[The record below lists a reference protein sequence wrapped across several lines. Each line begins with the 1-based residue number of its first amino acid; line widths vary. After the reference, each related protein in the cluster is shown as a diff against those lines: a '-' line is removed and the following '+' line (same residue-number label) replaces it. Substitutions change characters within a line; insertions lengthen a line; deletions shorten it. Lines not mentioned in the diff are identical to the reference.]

1 MKVSN
6 LEQFIE
12 KAKAYVVKDVEEKV
26 LIEKYKELIS
36 PAMKKIEV
44 SLKQVEGYDYSI
56 TAGEKFSDLRIHD
69 KKFVIKVDSIQNCI
83 VVNGDKDGSYGEIDQ
98 IIIQE
103 ENLFSKK
110 RGEIFNEEIFVEYLN
125 EIFGNLIG

>member
-1 MKVSN
+1 MSN

-12 KAKAYVVKDVEEKV
+12 KAKAYVVKDVDEKV

-36 PAMKKIEV
+36 PTMKKIEV

-56 TAGEKFSDLRIHD
+56 TTGEKFSDLRIHD
-69 KKFVIKVDSIQNCI
+69 KNFVIKVDSIQNCI

-98 IIIQE
+98 IVIQE

-110 RGEIFNEEIFVEYLN
+110 RGEIFTEDIFVEYLN

>member
-56 TAGEKFSDLRIHD
+56 TAGKS
-69 KKFVIKVDSIQNCI
+69 S
-83 VVNGDKDGSYGEIDQ
+83 Q
-98 IIIQE
+98 IC
-103 ENLFSKK
+103 
-110 RGEIFNEEIFVEYLN
+110 EYTIRSL
-125 EIFGNLIG
+125 